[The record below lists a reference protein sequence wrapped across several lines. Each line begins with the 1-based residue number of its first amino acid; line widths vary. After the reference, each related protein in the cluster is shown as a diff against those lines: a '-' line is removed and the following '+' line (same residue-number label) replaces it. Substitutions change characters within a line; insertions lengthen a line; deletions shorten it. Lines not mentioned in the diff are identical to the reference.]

1 MGKISK
7 GIVRTFF
14 SPEHFSDNER
24 PLFIIFDLIIVLSFI
39 MSILF
44 GIIMLFNLNNSE
56 TRADMAICIK
66 WTLIILFSSYFMSV
80 LYDIKHFP
88 FKLIKDK
95 LLHRINYVED
105 FDFKLKN
112 MIIQN
117 PNLKVSYIID
127 YLPKYNMYYPIFI
140 INGNKYICVKGW
152 HPVLFGIP
160 QDKLNILC
168 LREETYAIKCAKD
181 IYAYANKQA
190 LEYLDKQRLNMVSK
204 QNKQT
209 QSLNILLDLK
219 AKYSKPVTIN

>member
-7 GIVRTFF
+7 GIARTFF

-24 PLFIIFDLIIVLSFI
+24 PLFIIFDLIIVLSC
-39 MSILF
+39 SALILF
-44 GIIMLFNLNNSE
+44 GIVMLFNLNNE
-56 TRADMAICIK
+56 NRADIAVCIK
-66 WTLIILFSSYFMSV
+66 WALIILVSSYFMSV

-105 FDFKLKN
+105 FDFKLKD

-152 HPVLFGIP
+152 QPVLFGIP
-160 QDKLNILC
+160 QGKLNILC
-168 LREETYAIKCAKD
+168 LYNETNAIKCAKN
-181 IYAYANKQA
+181 IYAYANEQA
-190 LEYLDKQRLNMVSK
+190 LKYLDKQRLNMVSK

-209 QSLNILLDLK
+209 QALNILLDLK

>member
-7 GIVRTFF
+7 GIARTFF

-24 PLFIIFDLIIVLSFI
+24 PLFIIFDLIIVLSCAAL
-39 MSILF
+39 ILF
-44 GIIMLFNLNNSE
+44 GILILFNLNSE
-56 TRADMAICIK
+56 NRADIAVCIK
-66 WTLIILFSSYFMSV
+66 WALIILVSSYFMSV

-105 FDFKLKN
+105 FDFKLKD

-140 INGNKYICVKGW
+140 INGNKYICVKGN

-160 QDKLNILC
+160 QGKLNILC
-168 LREETYAIKCAKD
+168 LHNETNAINCAKD
-181 IYAYANKQA
+181 IYAYANEQA
-190 LEYLDKQRLNMVSK
+190 LKYLDKQRLNMVSK

>member
-7 GIVRTFF
+7 GIARTFF

-24 PLFIIFDLIIVLSFI
+24 PLFIIFDLIIVLSC
-39 MSILF
+39 SALILF
-44 GIIMLFNLNNSE
+44 GIVMLFNLNNE
-56 TRADMAICIK
+56 NRADIAVCIK
-66 WTLIILFSSYFMSV
+66 WALIILVSSYFMSV

-105 FDFKLKN
+105 FDFKLKD

-152 HPVLFGIP
+152 QPVLFGIP
-160 QDKLNILC
+160 QGKLNILC
-168 LREETYAIKCAKD
+168 LYNETNAIKCAKN
-181 IYAYANKQA
+181 IYAYANEQA
-190 LEYLDKQRLNMVSK
+190 LKYLDKQRLNMVSK